1 MGVCT
6 YIIEGKPYSYEQL
19 LNMILNSS
27 EVAHDILYALD
38 TNKQE
43 RNFSKLESIKQSN
56 LRRTNNG
63 SFIQD
68 FADNTNILTGGAE
81 IEVGN
86 KDYST
91 QSFINSSLYIRR
103 NGRPYIPA
111 YNVDEYIAK
120 KIEEDTAKVGEKQA
134 KANGEFLKNN
144 HKRIAK
150 DSRDFHKIILRMHKN
165 STIKQTAE
173 LLKDTS
179 FEDMEELFK
188 LGTDD
193 KESIYNSIY
202 AKVFYKN
209 GSVSKEL
216 NDNSAPRV
224 LSNIK
229 VSAQLLGRKSKIFGH
244 IDFVSVKPDGS
255 LEVFL
260 IKCSH
265 EPHSQWDRAKKE
277 QYQHEMALL
286 ARILQNNGVNVN
298 NIRFNVIPVV
308 LKYDD
313 QHRDITD
320 VQVQDAICYSH
331 NKGAFILQE
340 AFTAASRFIESNME
354 EVQIESTSIDK
365 INKQLAAFIPE
376 GNVRAKGIDITIN
389 EFIDQN
395 WHRWIQCEQPES
407 GYNLLID
414 DTIYHVKSNE
424 QKSKNSELVDLIK
437 KEKLYKSEYLSA
449 KGIITKLKDSRRVG
463 FCDLDDPYLNDFF
476 QKYFEYTVESIN
488 DKDYYNYKWSIVDN
502 PDIVDCNIIMFQN
515 SSGQVDVISL
525 SELNLKKLN
534 LYNTQKN
541 ILNYHLD
548 DINARTNQGHKLLD
562 ATYGNIET
570 MRLMFLVNEL
580 IPQLGNVKLG
590 NVSVLGG
597 LGTKPVSYTNP
608 IQLVLPNF
616 IKIRET
622 LIKEDPT
629 IQFENNFTNI
639 EQISPVDLLIKSY
652 HDIMEENPQLVNKEF
667 NLYREIISG
676 SDTDKMIHT
685 TDGKVLDSLTT
696 AKNTEVK
703 IERLEE
709 LISKLQSYLKEK
721 QGDISPE
728 KLLQLR
734 NSKSVNIRCCA
745 SLLVDALI
753 TLDRLQGNIRI
764 IDEDLGGLTEYIDRP
779 QNTTV
784 SQIRLV
790 SKLLQDA
797 IHSTAYRLDKE
808 LSDFNNVCLEFYK
821 EMGYTKLENFVLG
834 SQARIFDNLFQ
845 NIEEDLYF
853 KNPYDPAAQLNDA
866 ERKFLKKALFHI
878 NKIRFGETTIRSDKE
893 MKALYNDYKHLWVPL
908 EKASTSTASTK
919 AWQDPIAYGKE
930 LSRRANKYL
939 HDPKAYFQEQYSE
952 ILNPEEK
959 TLVDRDIQDM
969 QAYNKFR
976 ASETERGRERLMKN
990 GKHFFETNIQNLV
1003 VDYTHKFIQ
1012 EQEMNKMLIKTKGI
1026 LLYLK
1031 IKGDEENDRENLNR
1045 YVKHIEDYLK
1055 VSVYNQSTMQP
1066 TSQKIEAVLRPIRKA
1081 VSAAYIMLNPI
1092 AAVRDTISGF
1102 RSNLIRSL
1110 TKFRT
1115 DIDPADVLWAY
1126 QYVLRKGSMSA
1137 MTIDLLDKFNAK
1149 YLISNINVE
1158 SQQEGYKTNTEGF
1171 TTGNWTY
1178 ATLRKPDFLN
1188 RMVLFMAKLKH
1199 DGSHEAYYIED
1210 GQLKYNWRNDK
1221 RFNLLANKDTSNMD
1235 AYNKQKALYLSQ
1247 IIAYNKE
1254 NPSAHLE
1261 VSLNTDLPEGY
1272 TLNQIEEIKH
1282 LGNSI
1287 YGAYST
1293 SEKAKYEHHI
1303 IGQQLAY
1310 FSTWMN
1316 GIWDVYFGQRRES
1329 SYETE
1334 KVQAED
1340 EQGNKLYIDEQ
1351 GNIVTT
1357 PTDTPYLV
1365 DIPLIVQGI
1374 MATYGDLFGIFLFR
1388 DNKLE
1393 ALKQFWGSKVQRR
1406 NLLRSWSDLLYAL
1419 LWKLLIQAALD
1430 ALYEDH
1436 KKTSDGDNFAYN
1448 AFVEIIH
1455 KGYSSSFDD
1464 FMGPFPIVDYISNNT
1479 KAAAFQW
1486 QQKFIQDTYNLTFG
1500 DKTLG
1505 EYMIG
1510 MQALPRSMQDS
1521 YKMYQRDQKKGSEET
1536 KEE

>member
-1 MGVCT
+1 MGKCT
-6 YIIEGKPYSYEQL
+6 YILEGKNYSYEQL
-19 LNMILNSS
+19 LNIILNSS

-38 TNKQE
+38 TNMQQ
-43 RNFSKLESIKQSN
+43 RNFSKLEAIKQSN

-63 SFIQD
+63 SFMQD
-68 FADNTNILTGGAE
+68 FADNSSILTGGAE
-81 IEVGN
+81 IEVGK
-86 KDYST
+86 KDYSI

-103 NGRPYIPA
+103 NGRAYVPA
-111 YNVDEYIAK
+111 YNVDEYITK
-120 KIEEDTAKVGEKQA
+120 RIEEDTVKLGEKQA
-134 KANGEFLKNN
+134 KINAQFLKDN

-150 DSRDFHKIILRMHKN
+150 DSRDFHKAVLRMHKG
-165 STIKQTAE
+165 STLKQTAE
-173 LLKDTS
+173 LLKGTS
-179 FEDMEELFK
+179 FEGMEEEFR
-188 LGTDD
+188 LGEDD

-202 AKVFYKN
+202 SKVFYKN
-209 GSVSKEL
+209 GSVSREL
-216 NDNSAPRV
+216 GDKSTPQV

-244 IDFVSVKPDGS
+244 IDFVAVKPDGS

-286 ARILQNNGVNVN
+286 TRILQNNGVNIS

-313 QHRDITD
+313 QHRNITD
-320 VQVQDAICYSH
+320 VQVQDAVCYSH

-340 AFTAASRFIESNME
+340 ALSAASRFIESNLE
-354 EVQIESTSIDK
+354 EIQIESKTIDR
-365 INKQLAAFIPE
+365 INKQLSAFIPE
-376 GNVRAKGIDITIN
+376 GNVRAKGIDVTVN

-424 QKSKNSELVDLIK
+424 QKSKNTEVVNLIK
-437 KEKLYKSEYLSA
+437 KEKLHKSEYLSA
-449 KGIITKLKDSRRVG
+449 KGVISKLKDSRRVG
-463 FCDLDDPYLNDFF
+463 FCDIDDPYLNDFF
-476 QKYFEYTVESIN
+476 QKYFEHTTETIDN
-488 DKDYYNYKWSIVDN
+488 KDYYNYEWEIVDN
-502 PDIVDCNIIMFQN
+502 PDIVDCNVIIFKN
-515 SSGQVDVISL
+515 SNDQIDIVSL

-534 LYNTQKN
+534 TYNGKKN

-580 IPQLGNVKLG
+580 LPQLGNIKLG

-597 LGTKPVSYTNP
+597 LGTKPISYTNP

-616 IKIRET
+616 MKIRET
-622 LIKEDPT
+622 LIKEDST
-629 IQFENNFTNI
+629 IEFNNNFTNV

-652 HDIMEENPQLVNKEF
+652 YDIMEENPQLVNKEF
-667 NLYREIISG
+667 NLFKEIISG
-676 SDTDKMIHT
+676 SDTDKMIHAA
-685 TDGKVLDSLTT
+685 DGKVKDSLTT
-696 AKNTEVK
+696 ARNTEVK

-734 NSKSVNIRCCA
+734 NSNSINTRACA

-764 IDEDLGGLTEYIDRP
+764 VNEELDGFTEYIDRP
-779 QNTTV
+779 QNMKI

-808 LSDFNNVCLEFYK
+808 LSEFNNACLEFYK

-845 NIEEDLYF
+845 NIDEDLYF

-866 ERKFLKKALFHI
+866 ERKFLKKALFYI
-878 NKIRFGETTIRSDKE
+878 NKIRFGETKIRSDKE
-893 MKALYNDYKHLWVPL
+893 MKSLYSDYKHLWVPL
-908 EKASTSTASTK
+908 ERASTSTAVTK

-930 LSRRANKYL
+930 LSRRANKYI
-939 HDPKAYFQEQYSE
+939 HDPKAYFQEQYNE
-952 ILNPEEK
+952 VLNPEEK
-959 TLVDRDIQDM
+959 SFIDRDMQDM
-969 QAYNKFR
+969 QAYNKFK
-976 ASETERGRERLMKN
+976 ASETEQGRERLMKN
-990 GKHFFETNIQNLV
+990 GKNFFETNVQNLV
-1003 VDYTHKFIQ
+1003 IDYIHKFIQ

-1031 IKGDEENDRENLNR
+1031 IKGDEENDRENLNK
-1045 YVKHIEDYLK
+1045 YVQHIEDYLK
-1055 VSVYNQSTMQP
+1055 VSVYNQSTMRP
-1066 TSQKIEAVLRPIRKA
+1066 TSQKIEATLRPVRKA

-1115 DIDPADVLWAY
+1115 DIDASDVLWAY
-1126 QYVLRKGSMSA
+1126 QYVLRKASMSA
-1137 MTIDLLDKFNAK
+1137 MTIDLLDKLNAK

-1158 SQQEGYKTNTEGF
+1158 QQQEGYKTNTEGL
-1171 TTGNWTY
+1171 TTGNWAY

-1199 DGSHEAYYIED
+1199 DGSNEAYYVED
-1210 GQLKYNWRNDK
+1210 GQLKYNWRLDK
-1221 RFNLLANKDTSNMD
+1221 RFKLLADKNTSDMD

-1282 LGNSI
+1282 LGSTI

-1293 SEKAKYEHHI
+1293 SEKSKYEHHI
-1303 IGQQLAY
+1303 LGQQLAY

-1340 EQGNKLYIDEQ
+1340 DQGNKLYIDAQ

-1357 PTDTPYLV
+1357 PTDTPYLI

-1374 MATYGDLFGIFLFR
+1374 SQTYWDLLGIVLFR

-1406 NLLRSWSDLLYAL
+1406 NLIRSWSDLLYIL
-1419 LWKLLIQAALD
+1419 LWKLLIESALES
-1430 ALYEDH
+1430 LYGDH
-1436 KKTSDGDNFAYN
+1436 KKTTDGDNFMYN
-1448 AFVEIIH
+1448 AFVEIMY
-1455 KGYSSSFDD
+1455 KGYGSSFDD
-1464 FMGPFPIVDYISNNT
+1464 FMGPLPIIDYISNNT

-1486 QQKFIQDTYNLTFG
+1486 QQKFIQDTYKLTFG
-1500 DKTLG
+1500 DKTFG
-1505 EYMIG
+1505 EYLIG
-1510 MQALPRSMQDS
+1510 MQALPRSMQDA
-1521 YKMYQRDQKKGSEET
+1521 YRMYQKDQKKGVEES
-1536 KEE
+1536 KED